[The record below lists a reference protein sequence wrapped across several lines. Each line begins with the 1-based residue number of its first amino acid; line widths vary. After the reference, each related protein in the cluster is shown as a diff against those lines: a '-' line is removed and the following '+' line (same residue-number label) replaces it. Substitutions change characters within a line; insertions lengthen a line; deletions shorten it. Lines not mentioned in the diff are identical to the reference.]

1 MSKKHKLT
9 LVFILILLSRLY
21 SYFHMKIGIENGEL
35 YLNGLT
41 NYISV
46 GLNLTALL
54 IALWMSF
61 SSGYNLKIFRK
72 YPIALTFCFI
82 TIFFWLGYDLYHI
95 GIIETFYSSS
105 SSLVYLTL
113 FTMAIGCDEE
123 CWFFLKKLS
132 PFMSSI
138 FIFLT
143 LLFYSL
149 LIVPLGGRVGGGTP
163 VTYFLVS
170 SFWWLALC
178 STFIKQYN
186 KRTKIYIIALI
197 IVFGLI
203 AFSLTYRSWMIQSF
217 LLILIIFYQL
227 NSEKHNKNI
236 KTFTYLTIT
245 IIIVAIVF
253 SLSDWTNAF
262 NTLEQKSQ
270 SDTRLFQYKEAFS
283 QIPLSTWFF
292 GGGINVSYN
301 FSAGSE
307 NYKSIDNQLLMAE
320 MHYGCFLTVPF
331 FFIWFAIFFN
341 LFWGSLKQRKP
352 FHPEMLI
359 LMLWLFALGGLS
371 VFNAIAFN
379 SQSILLAIVL
389 GRCFYINQNIN
400 IQTHEKN

>member
-1 MSKKHKLT
+1 MNKKRKLT

-21 SYFHMKIGIENGEL
+21 SYLHMKVGVENGEL

-46 GLNLTALL
+46 GLNLMALL

-61 SSGYNLKIFRK
+61 SSSYNLKIFRK
-72 YPIALTFCFI
+72 YPIALTCSFI
-82 TIFFWLGYDLYHI
+82 AIVFWLGFDLFYV

-105 SSLVYLTL
+105 SSLVYLTV

-132 PFMSSI
+132 PIMGSVFL
-138 FIFLT
+138 FLT
-143 LLFYSL
+143 LFFYSI
-149 LIVPLGGRVGGGTP
+149 LIIPLGGRVGGGTP

-178 STFIKQYN
+178 SAFIKQYN
-186 KRTKIYIIALI
+186 KRTKIYIIVLI

-203 AFSLTYRSWMIQSF
+203 AFSLTYRSWMIQTA

-227 NSEKHNKNI
+227 NNEKRNKNF
-236 KTFTYLTIT
+236 KTVAYLTL
-245 IIIVAIVF
+245 IIVIVAVVF
-253 SLSDWTNAF
+253 SLSDWTKAF
-262 NTLEQKSQ
+262 STLEQKSQ

-283 QIPLSTWFF
+283 QIPLTTWLF

-307 NYKSIDNQLLMAE
+307 NYTSIDNQLLMAE
-320 MHYGCFLTVPF
+320 MHYGCFLAVPF
-331 FFIWFAIFFN
+331 FFIWFAMFFN
-341 LFWGSLKQRKP
+341 LFWNSVKQKKT
-352 FHPEMLI
+352 FYPEMLI

-400 IQTHEKN
+400 IQKHEKD